1 MEQLQKQYEY
11 NQQQKF
17 SASSKGSGAF
27 QMKAGSDINAN
38 INNSEGAQFQQMQF
52 SQYQQSHSESQSQN
66 LNNSSINY
74 FLKYQNLD
82 ASMEPSDNFSKILFN
97 KINQIR
103 ANPQSYVKVIENAK
117 KNIITDKRGRL
128 IFNSN
133 IKIALTRGE
142 EAFDE
147 AIAFLKT
154 LKPIDNLI
162 FNPYLLVEMP
172 KTENEIKY
180 KSDLRYK
187 VENMINK
194 GIIIKSFWRDVVKDP
209 DISLLMMIVDDIGE
223 KSGMR
228 RKDLFDPN
236 MKYIGISSVEI
247 NGSFVCYITL
257 CTKE

>member
-1 MEQLQKQYEY
+1 MAE
-11 NQQQKF
+11 N
-17 SASSKGSGAF
+17 
-27 QMKAGSDINAN
+27 
-38 INNSEGAQFQQMQF
+38 
-52 SQYQQSHSESQSQN
+52 
-66 LNNSSINY
+66 
-74 FLKYQNLD
+74 
-82 ASMEPSDNFSKILFN
+82 FN
-97 KINQIR
+97 KI
-103 ANPQSYVKVIENAK
+103 S
-117 KNIITDKRGRL
+117 
-128 IFNSN
+128 
-133 IKIALTRGE
+133 
-142 EAFDE
+142 
-147 AIAFLKT
+147 KT
-154 LKPIDNLI
+154 LFFFFYGRIYTTEHFPNILNDT
-162 FNPYLLVEMP
+162 

-223 KSGMR
+223 KSGLR